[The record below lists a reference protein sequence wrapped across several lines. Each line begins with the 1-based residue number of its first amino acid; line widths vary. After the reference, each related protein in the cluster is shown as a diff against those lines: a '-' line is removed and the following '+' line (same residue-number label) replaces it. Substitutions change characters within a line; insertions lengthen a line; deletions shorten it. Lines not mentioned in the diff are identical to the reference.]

1 MISIGL
7 KIKMEGNKL
16 ISCGKN
22 CKWNLATFFLK
33 VLKIIFFNKVIDKVI
48 KLRYMNFHVFWMDR
62 NENISTLM
70 TSKAA
75 FSPNRKYIKGI
86 FILTLILILYYHNH
100 RVLQVSTSIS
110 LNISNPN
117 KECTTQ
123 IICCGLKF

>member
-1 MISIGL
+1 MISIDL
-7 KIKMEGNKL
+7 KIKMEEKYVNFWGE
-16 ISCGKN
+16 N

-33 VLKIIFFNKVIDKVI
+33 ILKIIFFNKVIDKVI

-86 FILTLILILYYHNH
+86 LILILILYYHNH
-100 RVLQVSTSIS
+100 RALQVSTSIS

-123 IICCGLKF
+123 IIWCGLKF